1 MVFQSRRH
9 TAIWEIN
16 EREKRLEQSTH
27 SDTNIAPSGLSF
39 TFQALHD
46 LAADIRK
53 GASPS

>member
-1 MVFQSRRH
+1 MDAKRE
-9 TAIWEIN
+9 WEG
-16 EREKRLEQSTH
+16 TH

-53 GASPS
+53 GASPN